1 MSAIGGESGW
11 VSTGGEV
18 RKLIDAAQEH
28 SDRGDLDVA
37 LSDYAEAL
45 RLEPENVEALVGR
58 AKVNRQRGVLEA
70 AADDLSRAL
79 ELDGTNLEARRLRGI
94 TLEARGLYEDAL
106 ADYEIMVR
114 ESPSADAFRNLGDV
128 HLSLGQT
135 EQAERDYDTALEFD
149 DRYLAAYIGRGCAYG
164 REFEYTR
171 AIEDFD
177 RVLELEPDH
186 MQARFLRGYT
196 RGLVGQYDAAL
207 DDLREVVEHEPD
219 AEVYARRADV
229 HAAMGNAD
237 LAEADLGEALERD
250 PSRSELW
257 VGRGY
262 IRLSG
267 GRYGDACDDLTVA
280 LGIDGDDLEAR
291 RLRGIALE
299 ALGRYEEAFV
309 DYDHVVQGAPSAE
322 AFANRADVS
331 GAMQN
336 LGDAEA
342 DYTQALVYDD
352 HSVHALLGRARLRG
366 ARSDYQ
372 GALEDLSI
380 AIERDPEGLELR
392 RLRGLALVGLG
403 RHSDAV
409 ADLQLAADGSS
420 DPDVCCDLGDA
431 LLELDDT
438 AAATDAY
445 ARAIDIDERFERAW
459 VGRGYAQGRG
469 EDLESAYADL
479 TTALELAP
487 DDLYAR
493 ALLAIVLD
501 GMNRFEDALTEYGHV
516 IDSAPSAEMLLH
528 RGGALASVN
537 RLEEAE
543 SDYRRATELEP
554 GNVTA
559 YMRLGQLAAQM
570 EQFEAARDAF
580 DAAIS
585 LDAAN
590 PSAHLGRGDAMV
602 AVGEPEQAIQ
612 DYDRAIELDPRDVGA
627 LQARSRARQ
636 RLAES
641 FQQRRLV
648 RRMLRSYFDAVADLD
663 QALELDPQNAGAYAE
678 KAIVLR
684 TLEAYDYAAQAAA
697 TGLRVADPD
706 DDTAIWLLGEQ
717 GDALQLWGIELRA
730 GQRLSEALESFG
742 AAAQKIQGPSPAW
755 LHELSGRALEGLGR
769 HQDARREFEQAIERE
784 PGSVSAHYALG
795 RLLLRVGEYADALEV
810 FERLLE
816 LAGGSYFETMQA
828 HVGREVAFRGLGN
841 VGEAEQSL
849 SAAVDPEALDAR
861 VWRAIYLQEFGE
873 GELGAAELRDA
884 IEMDPTAG
892 SAQNQLAWYYVD
904 KTPSPEHLAEA
915 LALARRAVDN
925 LGEQEDQYIALD
937 TLGWVLFKLG
947 QYDEAVRWL
956 ARAVEIN
963 PWHLPMR
970 AHLEQAQ
977 AAVSTA

>member
-11 VSTGGEV
+11 VSTAGEV
-18 RKLIDAAQEH
+18 RNLIDAAQEH

-79 ELDGTNLEARRLRGI
+79 ELDDTNLEARRLRGI

-106 ADYEIMVR
+106 ADYEIMVN

-128 HLSLGQT
+128 HLALGET
-135 EQAERDYDTALEFD
+135 EHAERDYDAALEFD
-149 DRYLAAYIGRGCAYG
+149 DTYIPAYIGRGCAYG
-164 REFEYTR
+164 RESEYAR

-177 RVLELEPDH
+177 RVLGLEPDH
-186 MQARFLRGYT
+186 TQARFLRGYT
-196 RGLVGQYDAAL
+196 RGLLGEYDAAL
-207 DDLREVVEHEPD
+207 DDFREVVEQEPD

-237 LAEADLGEALERD
+237 LAEADLSAALEHE
-250 PSRSELW
+250 PGRSELW

-262 IRLSG
+262 LRLSG
-267 GRYGDACDDLTVA
+267 GRYDEACDDLTQA
-280 LGIDGDDLEAR
+280 LGIDGSDLEAR

-299 ALGRYEEAFV
+299 ALGRYEEAFS
-309 DYDHVVQGAPSAE
+309 DYDCVAQGAPSAE

-331 GAMQN
+331 AAMQN
-336 LGDAEA
+336 VEDAEL
-342 DYTQALVYDD
+342 DYTRALQHDD

-366 ARSDYQ
+366 ARSDFQ
-372 GALEDLSI
+372 GALEDLSV

-403 RHSDAV
+403 RHRDAV
-409 ADLQLAADGSS
+409 ADLQLAADGTR
-420 DPDVCCDLGDA
+420 DPDAWCDLGDA
-431 LLELDDT
+431 LLELDDL

-445 ARAIDIDERFERAW
+445 ARAIDMDKQFERAW

-469 EDLESAYADL
+469 EDLEAAHGDL
-479 TTALELAP
+479 TMALELAP

-501 GMNRFEDALTEYGHV
+501 GMNRFEDALSEYGRV
-516 IDSAPSAEMLLH
+516 IDSSPSAEILLH
-528 RGGALASVN
+528 RGGALASLG

-554 GNVTA
+554 ENVTA
-559 YMRLGQLAAQM
+559 YLRLGQLAAQM

-580 DAAIS
+580 DAAIA
-585 LDAAN
+585 LDPLK

-602 AVGEPEQAIQ
+602 AIGEPEEAIQ
-612 DYDRAIELDPRDVGA
+612 DYDRAVELDPRDVGA

-641 FQQRRLV
+641 YQQRRLV
-648 RRMLRSYFDAVADLD
+648 RRMLSSYFQALADLD
-663 QALELDPQNAGAYAE
+663 QALELDPHNAAAYAE

-684 TLEAYDYAAQAAA
+684 TLNAYDHAAEAAA
-697 TGLRVADPD
+697 SGLRIAEPE
-706 DDTAIWLLGEQ
+706 DDTAIWLLGEK
-717 GDALQLWGIELRA
+717 GDALQMWGIELRV
-730 GQRLSEALESFG
+730 GERLSEALEAFG
-742 AAAQKIQGPSPAW
+742 AAAEKIQGPSPAW
-755 LHELSGRALEGLGR
+755 LHELSARALEGLGR
-769 HQDARREFEQAIERE
+769 YQEARQEFEQAIARE
-784 PGSVSAHYALG
+784 AGSVSAHYALG
-795 RLLLRVGEYADALEV
+795 RLLLRVGEHADALDV

-816 LAGGSYFETMQA
+816 LAGGSYVETMQA

-841 VGEAEQSL
+841 VDEAQRSL
-849 SAAVDPEALDAR
+849 SAALDPETVDAC
-861 VWRAIYLQEFGE
+861 VWRAIYLHDFGQE
-873 GELGAAELRDA
+873 ELSAAGLRQA
-884 IEMDPTAG
+884 IEMDPKSGA
-892 SAQNQLAWYYVD
+892 ALNQLAWYYVD
-904 KTPSPEHLAEA
+904 KSPSPEHLAQA
-915 LALARRAVDN
+915 LELARRAVDN
-925 LGEQEDQYIALD
+925 LDEQEDRYIALD

-947 QYDEAVRWL
+947 RQDEAVTWL
-956 ARAVEIN
+956 TQAVEIN
-963 PWHLPMR
+963 PCHLPMR
-970 AHLEQAQ
+970 EHLEQAR
-977 AAVSTA
+977 AAVAAT